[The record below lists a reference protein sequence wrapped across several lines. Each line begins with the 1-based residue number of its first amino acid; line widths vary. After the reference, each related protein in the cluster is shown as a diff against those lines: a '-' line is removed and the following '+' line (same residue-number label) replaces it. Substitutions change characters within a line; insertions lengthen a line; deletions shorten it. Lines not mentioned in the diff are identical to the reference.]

1 MLDFFLRL
9 LALILLSRPV
19 RKAMGLEPT
28 RVFGHHYAGLLSAA
42 KVRLTASGQVLPAD
56 VDDDDQVVM
65 HWYTKDS
72 FPDPN
77 LDFRALN
84 YLLRTGAHSNAFYLW
99 ILAVYLNEGLLKL
112 PVRAGM
118 SYRVI
123 HNYPGFVATY
133 QLASIVTEQS
143 FLSSSRNPRN
153 PFPGSVYF
161 TLFGHSGRFIGG
173 MSEFLTEDEILFPPQ
188 MQFKILEIDNLAD
201 GTIHVIMQE
210 Q

>member
-1 MLDFFLRL
+1 MLKPFLRL
-9 LALILLSRPV
+9 LVPILLSRPV
-19 RKAMGLEPT
+19 RKTLGLAPP
-28 RVFGHHYAGLLSAA
+28 RVFGHHYAGLLSAVRA
-42 KVRLTASGQVLPAD
+42 RLTSTGQVLPAD
-56 VDDDDQVVM
+56 VDDDDRVVM

-72 FPDPN
+72 FADPN

-84 YLLRTGAHSNAFYLW
+84 RLLRTGAHLNAFDLW
-99 ILAVYLNEGLLKL
+99 ILAVFLNEGLLKL
-112 PVRAGM
+112 PVREGI

-123 HNYPGFVATY
+123 NDYPGFSATY
-133 QLASIVTEQS
+133 QPASIVTERN

-153 PFPGSVYF
+153 PFPGNVYF

-188 MQFKILEIDNLAD
+188 MQFKILKIDNLAD